1 MNQQV
6 AKSVHSD
13 PSPKSAGHASTNALY
28 ALPDILSRGKFSKS
42 HLYNLVARGHFPQ
55 PVLRMGPR
63 FTRWGS
69 KDVDCWFE
77 SPSDWVAAHAPAA
90 HGVAA

>member
-1 MNQQV
+1 M
-6 AKSVHSD
+6 S
-13 PSPKSAGHASTNALY
+13 PSTTVQDLPTNRLY

-63 FTRWGS
+63 FTRWS
-69 KDVDCWFE
+69 AERCDEWF
-77 SPSDWVAAHAPAA
+77 SDPQGWIDARARAAQAELT
-90 HGVAA
+90 